1 MSSQNGDNADDT
13 CVAVDPGACGF
24 TCVIRTRSLDKQ
36 SVSIEIS
43 GSECR
48 QIQRL
53 NERLDQLSLRELFMP
68 LTKNPV
74 YQAAQASGCHA
85 SCAIPCAVIKAV
97 EVAMGMAVA
106 RQVRFSFEAKKEI
119 P

>member
-1 MSSQNGDNADDT
+1 
-13 CVAVDPGACGF
+13 
-24 TCVIRTRSLDKQ
+24 
-36 SVSIEIS
+36 
-43 GSECR
+43 
-48 QIQRL
+48 
-53 NERLDQLSLRELFMP
+53 MP

-106 RQVRFSFEAKKEI
+106 RRVRFSFEAKKEI

>member
-1 MSSQNGDNADDT
+1 
-13 CVAVDPGACGF
+13 
-24 TCVIRTRSLDKQ
+24 
-36 SVSIEIS
+36 
-43 GSECR
+43 
-48 QIQRL
+48 
-53 NERLDQLSLRELFMP
+53 MP

-106 RQVRFSFEAKKEI
+106 RQVRFSFESKKEV

>member
-1 MSSQNGDNADDT
+1 MSNQEEKSANDV
-13 CVAVDPGACGF
+13 CVSVDPGACGF
-24 TCVIRTRSLDKQ
+24 TCAVRVRSLDKR
-36 SVSIEIS
+36 SVSIEIN
-43 GSECR
+43 GSECK
-48 QIQRL
+48 QIQAL

-106 RQVRFSFEAKKEI
+106 RQVQVSFENK
-119 P
+119 